1 MNNLYFCNHCE
12 VEIIIRV
19 NKPHKNNLLMT
30 EILKPAALESTQSRF
45 KNYRSVKSKLV
56 IVSDLQIEVLNKG

>member
-45 KNYRSVKSKLV
+45 KKLPLCEIKASHCFRSPNGGF
-56 IVSDLQIEVLNKG
+56 E